1 MAEKNTNILQN
12 SLKNSVF
19 KDTGSAIDLIFEG
32 NSREN
37 TQNEEKSGG
46 NTQNQLNSVENEA
59 LLEENNQKAGENAQI
74 AAKSSTN
81 AEETAI
87 NEANSTENPAFTRI
101 AEENQGQKGQNNTNL
116 FDSANVNAFS
126 RDFPEVDVKS
136 LQSSQEFKSFLE
148 LLAKKPTL
156 TEVYAC
162 FSEIYASA
170 RKKSENR
177 LVQAVANASAG
188 VGALSS
194 SQKAENPYF
203 TKEQV
208 LRMSPE
214 QIRKNYTY
222 IRKSQEKW

>member
-12 SLKNSVF
+12 SLENSGF
-19 KDTGSAIDLIFEG
+19 KDTGSAIDLNFQE
-32 NSREN
+32 NLTDN
-37 TQNEEKSGG
+37 TQNEEKLG
-46 NTQNQLNSVENEA
+46 NNAQNQINSVENEA
-59 LLEENNQKAGENAQI
+59 FLEENNQKVGENAQI
-74 AAKSSTN
+74 TVKSSAN
-81 AEETAI
+81 AEEAAI
-87 NEANSTENPAFTRI
+87 NEANSTENPALARI
-101 AEENQGQKGQNNTNL
+101 SEENQGQKGQNDTSL
-116 FDSANVNAFS
+116 FDSANVDAFS

-208 LRMSPE
+208 LRMSPD
-214 QIRKNYTY
+214 QIRKNYTF

>member
-12 SLKNSVF
+12 SLENSGF
-19 KDTGSAIDLIFEG
+19 KDTGSAIDPIFQ
-32 NSREN
+32 EN
-37 TQNEEKSGG
+37 LPDSTQNEEKSGG

-59 LLEENNQKAGENAQI
+59 FLEENNQKVGEIAQI
-74 AAKSSTN
+74 AAKSPAN

-87 NEANSTENPAFTRI
+87 NEANSTENPALTKI

-116 FDSANVNAFS
+116 FDSANVEAFS

-136 LQSSQEFKSFLE
+136 LQSNHEFKSFLE